1 MSCKQLLKT
10 CRGMM
15 AGHRSL
21 CLRVPGKPCW
31 RSQRS
36 QTFIP
41 LALAYPLG
49 CSSNADTP
57 TMASAPRGSSRR
69 CQRSRMEVQQMCFP
83 CSSSK
88 QAKADTVEHANQVDR
103 LALSGP
109 NGVCKHASMQH
120 QTSCQRLGSS
130 SGYRQQRQHFVFHAK
145 QMWKPSGSPKSSVVQ
160 TTNPF

>member
-1 MSCKQLLKT
+1 MFLANRVGGASGRKPLYLWPWHTHLVVQATLTRRQWLL
-10 CRGMM
+10 RQEAHLGG
-15 AGHRSL
+15 ASVHG
-21 CLRVPGKPCW
+21 W
-31 RSQRS
+31 RS
-36 QTFIP
+36 
-41 LALAYPLG
+41 
-49 CSSNADTP
+49 
-57 TMASAPRGSSRR
+57 SR
-69 CQRSRMEVQQMCFP
+69 CVFP

-109 NGVCKHASMQH
+109 NGVCKHASMQR